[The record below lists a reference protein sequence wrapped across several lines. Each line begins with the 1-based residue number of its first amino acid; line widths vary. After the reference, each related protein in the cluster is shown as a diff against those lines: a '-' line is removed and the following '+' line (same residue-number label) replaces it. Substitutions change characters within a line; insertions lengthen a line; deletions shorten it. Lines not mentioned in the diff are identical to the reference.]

1 MDAVLPKPDVILTHE
16 SDLDGLLS
24 GLLLKRLA
32 QKLFHADVPLC
43 AYQNDAWQKRPLTEK
58 SGWVCDFSFEERLDK
73 PGWVVIDHHPTAV
86 AARNARLIHDVTKCS
101 SLLCYELCR
110 QAGLATPPLD
120 RLVHLTNVGDLFL
133 QQDPDF
139 ILAGDYASL
148 VKTYQFWN
156 LVNLTAGDPE
166 GLLNHPLLQVIEV
179 KRRVE
184 DPLGLEWARSH
195 IAPLTPEVGFVDTL
209 IGNSNLIVH
218 QILKEQSTPYSVL
231 LTLLR
236 KGNGTVVV
244 SLRSLNGEALKVA
257 ERLHGGGHPNA
268 SGATLPRS
276 IQGVA
281 NAVDYLRKIL
291 SPIAHSN
298 PGFNSLES
306 AFDTVAT
313 KSS

>member
-1 MDAVLPKPDVILTHE
+1 MDAALPKPDVIITHE

-32 QKLFHADVPLC
+32 RKLFDTDVTLC
-43 AYQNDAWQKRPLTEK
+43 AYQNDSWQKRPLTEK
-58 SGWVCDFSFEERLDK
+58 SGWVTDFSFDERLDK
-73 PGWVVIDHHPTAV
+73 PGWVVIDHHSTAIT
-86 AARNARLIHDVTKCS
+86 ARNARLIHDASKCS
-101 SLLCYELCR
+101 SRLCYELCC
-110 QAGLATPPLD
+110 QAGLGTPNLD
-120 RLVHLTNVGDLFL
+120 RLVHLTDVGDLFL

-139 ILAGDYASL
+139 ILAGDYAGL

-156 LVNLTAGDPE
+156 LVNLTAGEPE
-166 GLLNHPLLQVIEV
+166 RLLDHPLLQVIEV

-195 IAPLTPEVGFVDTL
+195 VVPLTPTVGLVDMV

-218 QILKEQSTPYSVL
+218 QLLNEKSTPYSVL

-244 SLRSLNGEALKVA
+244 SLRSMNGEAIKVA

-276 IQGVA
+276 VQGTA
-281 NAVDYLRKIL
+281 NAADYLRKIL
-291 SPIAHSN
+291 NPTANSSPNVS
-298 PGFNSLES
+298 SLENV
-306 AFDTVAT
+306 FDALLTQ
-313 KSS
+313 S

>member
-1 MDAVLPKPDVILTHE
+1 MDAVLPKPDVIITHE

-32 QKLFHADVPLC
+32 RKLFSADVPLY

-58 SGWVCDFSFEERLDK
+58 SGWVCDLSFEERLDK
-73 PGWVVIDHHPTAV
+73 PGWLVIDHHSTTL

-110 QAGLATPPLD
+110 QAGLATPHLD
-120 RLVHLTNVGDLFL
+120 RLVQLTNVGDLFL

-156 LVNLTAGDPE
+156 LINLTGGDPE
-166 GLLNHPLLQVIEV
+166 RLLNHPLLQVIEV

-184 DPLGLEWARSH
+184 DPLGLEWARSN
-195 IAPLTPEVGFVDTL
+195 IVPITPAVGLVDL
-209 IGNSNLIVH
+209 VIGNANLIVH
-218 QILKEQSTPYSVL
+218 QLLNEKATPYSVL

-244 SLRSLNGEALKVA
+244 SLRSMNGEALKVA

-268 SGATLPRS
+268 AGATLPRS
-276 IQGVA
+276 VQGTA
-281 NAVDYLRKIL
+281 NAADYLRKIL
-291 SPIAHSN
+291 NPTADSSPAV
-298 PGFNSLES
+298 NSLEN
-306 AFDTVAT
+306 AFDTLTA
-313 KSS
+313 KL

>member
-1 MDAVLPKPDVILTHE
+1 MDAVLPKPDVIITHE

-32 QKLFHADVPLC
+32 RKLFDADVPLY

-58 SGWVCDFSFEERLDK
+58 SGWVCDLSFEERLDK
-73 PGWVVIDHHPTAV
+73 PGWVVIDHHSTAV
-86 AARNARLIHDVTKCS
+86 AARNARFIHDVTKCS

-110 QAGLATPPLD
+110 QAGLATPNLD
-120 RLVHLTNVGDLFL
+120 RLVQLTNVGDLFH

-139 ILAGDYASL
+139 VLAGDYASL

-156 LVNLTAGDPE
+156 LVSLTAGDPE
-166 GLLNHPLLQVIEV
+166 RLLNHPLLQVIEV

-184 DPLGLEWARSH
+184 DPLGLEWARSN
-195 IAPLTPEVGFVDTL
+195 IAPITPTVGCVDL
-209 IGNSNLIVH
+209 VIGNANMIVH
-218 QILKEQSTPYSVL
+218 QLLNEKSTPYSIL

-244 SLRSLNGEALKVA
+244 SLRSMNGEALKVA

-268 SGATLPRS
+268 AGATLPRS
-276 IQGVA
+276 VQGTA

-291 SPIAHSN
+291 N
-298 PGFNSLES
+298 PTANSTPALNSLES
-306 AFDTVAT
+306 AFDTRAS
-313 KSS
+313 KS